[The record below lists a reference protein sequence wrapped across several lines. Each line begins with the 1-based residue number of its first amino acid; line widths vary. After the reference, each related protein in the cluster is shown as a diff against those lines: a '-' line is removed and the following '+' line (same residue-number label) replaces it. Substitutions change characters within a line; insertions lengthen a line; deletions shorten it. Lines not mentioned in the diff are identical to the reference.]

1 MKNIIW
7 EITMEEKNNKEK
19 IAEESVQSNE
29 NTVAEEAN
37 NKELEINKEET
48 TVEQESAEAEKIVET
63 AEQKEAAESTKEVA
77 TQEDSEQK
85 QTAKK
90 KDSKSEESEPEEK
103 ENGRYKVIAKLEPNL
118 WTYGSPVLFEKG
130 TLERDQVSNINRLS
144 LIFTNI
150 YEEKEIRDLYI
161 TIYADDGEGNV
172 EQINHSYLAM
182 GQEYLASKGKAA
194 KITIKNENAVK
205 FIIKIDRV
213 VFVDGSVWTKKDAV
227 LESAG
232 EMEDVEVFAQAK
244 TKDYE
249 DNYISGMEEVQ
260 KDDSASIGNGIEIL
274 KRIAWYKNSKELIK
288 TAHKKYD
295 IAVKN
300 EERKQASENRR
311 ANRQK
316 DVKKKY
322 MTATKLDLVKVEDW
336 GLFTDTTKPII
347 IAGPCSAESEQQV
360 FETAK
365 GLKAAGVEVLRA
377 GIWKPRTRPNCFEGV
392 GSEGLVWMKR
402 VQRELGMKISTEVA
416 NVKHVYEALKA
427 GVDMLW
433 IGARTSANPFAM
445 QEIADALKGTDIPV
459 LVKNPVNPDV
469 ELWIGAL
476 ERLNMAGLKKIG
488 VIHRGFS
495 AYVKSKYRNVPQWQ
509 LPIEIKRRFPDM
521 LMICDPSHISGKR
534 EYIQEVSQQAMDLGF
549 DGLIIESHIC
559 PEIALSDAA
568 QQVTPTSLREILGK
582 LIIRDIDSENIE
594 YKENIDELR
603 AQIDDIDNDILELLT
618 RRMKVSD
625 EIGKY
630 KKQNNITILQPGRW
644 DKILEKVFV
653 KGAEMGLDNEFL
665 EKVFK
670 AIHQASIDRQTKV
683 MNE

>member
-1 MKNIIW
+1 MK
-7 EITMEEKNNKEK
+7 M
-19 IAEESVQSNE
+19 
-29 NTVAEEAN
+29 
-37 NKELEINKEET
+37 ELESILL
-48 TVEQESAEAEKIVET
+48 
-63 AEQKEAAESTKEVA
+63 
-77 TQEDSEQK
+77 
-85 QTAKK
+85 
-90 KDSKSEESEPEEK
+90 P
-103 ENGRYKVIAKLEPNL
+103 G
-118 WTYGSPVLFEKG
+118 
-130 TLERDQVSNINRLS
+130 
-144 LIFTNI
+144 
-150 YEEKEIRDLYI
+150 
-161 TIYADDGEGNV
+161 
-172 EQINHSYLAM
+172 
-182 GQEYLASKGKAA
+182 
-194 KITIKNENAVK
+194 
-205 FIIKIDRV
+205 
-213 VFVDGSVWTKKDAV
+213 VDP
-227 LESAG
+227 
-232 EMEDVEVFAQAK
+232 Q
-244 TKDYE
+244 
-249 DNYISGMEEVQ
+249 
-260 KDDSASIGNGIEIL
+260 
-274 KRIAWYKNSKELIK
+274 R
-288 TAHKKYD
+288 
-295 IAVKN
+295 
-300 EERKQASENRR
+300 
-311 ANRQK
+311 
-316 DVKKKY
+316 
-322 MTATKLDLVKVEDW
+322 
-336 GLFTDTTKPII
+336 PII
-347 IAGPCSAESEQQV
+347 ISGPCSAETEEQVMDAAHQL
-360 FETAK
+360 ASK
-365 GLKAAGVEVLRA
+365 GVKIFRA
-377 GIWKPRTRPNCFEGV
+377 GIWKPRTKPGGFEGI
-392 GSEGLVWMKR
+392 GAEGLQWLKR
-402 VQRELGMKISTEVA
+402 VKKETGMYVATEVA
-416 NVKHVYEALKA
+416 TKDHVFEALKA
-427 GVDMLW
+427 GIDILW
-433 IGARTSANPFAM
+433 IGARTTVNPFAV
-445 QEIADALKGTDIPV
+445 QEIADALKGVDIPV
-459 LVKNPVNPDV
+459 LIKNPVNPDL

>member
-1 MKNIIW
+1 
-7 EITMEEKNNKEK
+7 
-19 IAEESVQSNE
+19 
-29 NTVAEEAN
+29 
-37 NKELEINKEET
+37 
-48 TVEQESAEAEKIVET
+48 
-63 AEQKEAAESTKEVA
+63 
-77 TQEDSEQK
+77 
-85 QTAKK
+85 
-90 KDSKSEESEPEEK
+90 
-103 ENGRYKVIAKLEPNL
+103 
-118 WTYGSPVLFEKG
+118 
-130 TLERDQVSNINRLS
+130 
-144 LIFTNI
+144 
-150 YEEKEIRDLYI
+150 
-161 TIYADDGEGNV
+161 
-172 EQINHSYLAM
+172 
-182 GQEYLASKGKAA
+182 
-194 KITIKNENAVK
+194 
-205 FIIKIDRV
+205 
-213 VFVDGSVWTKKDAV
+213 
-227 LESAG
+227 
-232 EMEDVEVFAQAK
+232 
-244 TKDYE
+244 
-249 DNYISGMEEVQ
+249 
-260 KDDSASIGNGIEIL
+260 
-274 KRIAWYKNSKELIK
+274 
-288 TAHKKYD
+288 
-295 IAVKN
+295 
-300 EERKQASENRR
+300 
-311 ANRQK
+311 
-316 DVKKKY
+316 

-653 KGAEMGLDNEFL
+653 KGAETGLDNEFL

-670 AIHQASIDRQTKV
+670 GSSISYKIESGKQVVLTLKSEQNAPQKGDKKTITGVVSDRRGEPLIGVTVRVEGENIGTATDIDGRFSLEAPVGAKISFSYIGYVSQSHTVNKQNIYNVSLSEDSQVLEEVVVVGYGFMKRKDITTAVSVVSTADIEERPIMTAAQAIQGKAAGIQVAQEPSDIPALLKAAKDTTRDILKLREQELV
-683 MNE
+683 DLELELNNMVDDEENNNRD

>member
-1 MKNIIW
+1 
-7 EITMEEKNNKEK
+7 
-19 IAEESVQSNE
+19 
-29 NTVAEEAN
+29 
-37 NKELEINKEET
+37 
-48 TVEQESAEAEKIVET
+48 
-63 AEQKEAAESTKEVA
+63 
-77 TQEDSEQK
+77 
-85 QTAKK
+85 
-90 KDSKSEESEPEEK
+90 
-103 ENGRYKVIAKLEPNL
+103 
-118 WTYGSPVLFEKG
+118 
-130 TLERDQVSNINRLS
+130 
-144 LIFTNI
+144 
-150 YEEKEIRDLYI
+150 
-161 TIYADDGEGNV
+161 
-172 EQINHSYLAM
+172 
-182 GQEYLASKGKAA
+182 
-194 KITIKNENAVK
+194 
-205 FIIKIDRV
+205 
-213 VFVDGSVWTKKDAV
+213 
-227 LESAG
+227 
-232 EMEDVEVFAQAK
+232 
-244 TKDYE
+244 
-249 DNYISGMEEVQ
+249 
-260 KDDSASIGNGIEIL
+260 
-274 KRIAWYKNSKELIK
+274 
-288 TAHKKYD
+288 
-295 IAVKN
+295 
-300 EERKQASENRR
+300 
-311 ANRQK
+311 
-316 DVKKKY
+316 

-549 DGLIIESHIC
+549 DGLIVESHC
-559 PEIALSDAA
+559 NPDNAWSDAK
-568 QQVTPTSLREILGK
+568 QQVTPEALDIILSMLVIRNEHTTTEGLR
-582 LIIRDIDSENIE
+582 S
-594 YKENIDELR
+594 LR
-603 AQIDDIDNDILELLT
+603 AQIDELDDELMALLSK
-618 RRMKVSD
+618 RLRVCR
-625 EIGKY
+625 EIGQY
-630 KKQNNITILQPGRW
+630 KKEHNMTVLQSNRY
-644 DKILEKVFV
+644 KEILEKRG
-653 KGAEMGLDNEFL
+653 KQGEQCGISAESVANIFE
-665 EKVFK
+665 E
-670 AIHQASIDRQTKV
+670 IHQESVRQQLKII
-683 MNE
+683 NS